1 MFDKTN
7 FSHID
12 WEYDWGIEVLI
23 HFVKKVIL
31 ILHFIKLQNGV
42 IGKLYNFWSNLAAVT
57 PKGKIKINFG
67 QSK

>member
-1 MFDKTN
+1 MFDRIM
-7 FSHID
+7 FSILKCD
-12 WEYDWGIEVLI
+12 LGNEVLI
-23 HFVKKVIL
+23 HFAKKVIL

-67 QSK
+67 RSK